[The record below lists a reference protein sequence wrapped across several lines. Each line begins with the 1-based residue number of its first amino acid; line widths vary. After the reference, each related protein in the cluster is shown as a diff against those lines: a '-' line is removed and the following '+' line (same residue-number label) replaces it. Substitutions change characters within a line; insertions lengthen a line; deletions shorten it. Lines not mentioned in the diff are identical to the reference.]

1 MSPITMALA
10 RRYALPVAFI
20 AGLATAYAVSRSE
33 PHLAAS
39 GPAPL
44 NAAVAPATASYADAV
59 DRAAPAVVKVS
70 VEKRADSS
78 TMGFPDD
85 SFLQRFFGPDWGQQ
99 GQGRSPQGRSPQ
111 VRRQQAP
118 IEQGVGSGVI
128 MTADGTIL
136 TNNHVVEGAERV
148 SVSLTDGREFPGKV
162 VGTDAAT
169 DLAVVRIDAK
179 GLPTLQVADS
189 DKVRVGDVVLAVGN
203 PLDIGQTVTMGIIS
217 AKGRVTDNGDNSM
230 YENFLQTDAPI
241 NRGNSGGAL
250 ITTTGE
256 LVGINSQIVS
266 PSGGSIGIGFAIPSN
281 MAENVMSQLV
291 ATGHVR
297 RGMIGVLA
305 QNLTSDMAKSLGL
318 SSVHGAIV
326 AQVTPDSPS
335 SKVGVR
341 QGDVILK
348 VNGEAINDSN
358 DLRNRISSMA
368 PGSHVD
374 LGIQRDGQS
383 QTLAM
388 TLSEASPATT
398 SETPTSSSSAPKS
411 TEQALGMSLQALT
424 PDLARELRVPAGTS
438 GLAVTDVDETGAA
451 ARAGIQSG
459 DVIRS
464 VDGQAVTSTS
474 QFRDSMARR
483 TGRPALVLV
492 QRQNQSSFVALPRN

>member
-1 MSPITMALA
+1 MSASTMALA
-10 RRYALPVAFI
+10 RRYALPVAFV

-39 GPAPL
+39 STAPL
-44 NAAVAPATASYADAV
+44 NATVAPATASYADAV
-59 DRAAPAVVKVS
+59 DRAAPAVVRVS
-70 VEKRADSS
+70 IERRADAS
-78 TMGFPDD
+78 TMMGVPDD

-99 GQGRSPQGRSPQ
+99 GPGQGRSPQI
-111 VRRQQAP
+111 RRQQAP

-136 TNNHVVEGAERV
+136 TNNHVVDGAERV
-148 SVSLTDGREFPGKV
+148 SVRLTDGREFPAKV
-162 VGTDAAT
+162 VGTDAAS
-169 DLAVVRIDAK
+169 DLAVVHIDAK
-179 GLPTLQVADS
+179 DLPTLQVADS
-189 DKVRVGDVVLAVGN
+189 DHVRVGDVVLAVGN
-203 PLDIGQTVTMGIIS
+203 PLGLGQTVTMGIIS
-217 AKGRVTDNGDNSM
+217 AKGRVTDNGDNST

-297 RGMIGVLA
+297 RGMIGVVA
-305 QNLTSDMAKSLGL
+305 QGLNSDMAKSLGL
-318 SSVHGAIV
+318 SSVQGAIV
-326 AQVTPDSPS
+326 AQVTPDSPAARA
-335 SKVGVR
+335 GVR

-348 VNGEAINDSN
+348 VNGQAITDSN

-368 PGSHVD
+368 PGSRVE
-374 LGIQRDGQS
+374 LAIQRDGRS
-383 QTLAM
+383 ETLAV
-388 TLSEASPATT
+388 TLSETSPVAI
-398 SETPTSSSSAPKS
+398 SGTPTSSSAPKS
-411 TEQALGMSLQALT
+411 TEQALGMTVQAMT
-424 PDLARELRVPAGTS
+424 PDLARELRVPAGTT
-438 GLAVTDVDETGAA
+438 GLVVTNVDESGAA

-474 QFRDSMARR
+474 EFRDSIARR

-492 QRQNQSSFVALPRN
+492 QRQNQTSYVALPRG

>member
-1 MSPITMALA
+1 MSAFTVARA
-10 RRYALPVAFI
+10 RRYALPVAFV

-39 GPAPL
+39 SAARL
-44 NAAVAPATASYADAV
+44 NPTVAPATTSYGDAV
-59 DRAAPAVVKVS
+59 DRAAPAVVRVS
-70 VEKRADSS
+70 VDRPADSS

-99 GQGRSPQGRSPQ
+99 GQGRSPQ

-118 IEQGVGSGVI
+118 IERGVGSGVI

-136 TNNHVVEGAERV
+136 TNNHVVEGAQRV
-148 SVSLTDGREFPGKV
+148 SVTLTDGREFPAKV
-162 VGTDAAT
+162 VGTDPGT
-169 DLAVVRIDAK
+169 DLAVVHIDAK

-189 DKVRVGDVVLAVGN
+189 DRVRVGDVVLAVGN
-203 PLDIGQTVTMGIIS
+203 PLDMGQTVTMGIIS
-217 AKGRVTDNGDNSM
+217 AKGRVTDNGDNSI

-250 ITTTGE
+250 VTTTGE

-297 RGMIGVLA
+297 RGMLGVSA
-305 QNLTSDMAKSLGL
+305 QGLTSDMAKSLGL

-326 AQVTPDSPS
+326 AEVTPDSPAA
-335 SKVGVR
+335 KAGVR

-348 VNGEAINDSN
+348 VNGEAIDDSN
-358 DLRNRISSMA
+358 NLRNRISAMA

-374 LGIQRDGQS
+374 LAIQRDGRS
-383 QTLAM
+383 ETLAV
-388 TLSEASPATT
+388 TLSETSPATT
-398 SETPTSSSSAPKS
+398 SATPTSSSRPKS

-424 PDLARELRVPAGTS
+424 PDLVRELRVPAGTT
-438 GLAVTDVDETGAA
+438 GLAVTNVDPSGAA
-451 ARAGIQSG
+451 ARALIQSG

-464 VDGQAVTSTS
+464 VDGRAVSSTS
-474 QFRDSMARR
+474 EFRDAMTRG

-492 QRQNQSSFVALPRN
+492 QRQNQTSYVALPRG

>member
-1 MSPITMALA
+1 MSAITMALA
-10 RRYALPVAFI
+10 RRYALPVAFV

-39 GPAPL
+39 AAAPL
-44 NAAVAPATASYADAV
+44 NATVLPATASYADAV

-70 VEKRADSS
+70 VERHADSS
-78 TMGFPDD
+78 TMMGFPDD
-85 SFLQRFFGPDWGQQ
+85 SFLQRFFGPDSGQQ
-99 GQGRSPQGRSPQ
+99 GQGRSPQI
-111 VRRQQAP
+111 RRQQAP

-136 TNNHVVEGAERV
+136 TNNHVVDGAERV
-148 SVSLTDGREFPGKV
+148 SVTLTDGREFAGKV

-169 DLAVVRIDAK
+169 DLAVVHIDAK
-179 GLPTLQVADS
+179 DLPTLQVADS
-189 DKVRVGDVVLAVGN
+189 DKIRVGDVVLAVGN

-250 ITTTGE
+250 VTTTGE

-297 RGMIGVLA
+297 RGMLGVLA
-305 QNLTSDMAKSLGL
+305 QPLTSDMAKSLGL

-326 AQVTPDSPS
+326 AEVTPDSPAS
-335 SKVGVR
+335 RAGVR

-348 VNGEAINDSN
+348 VNGQPINDSN

-368 PGSHVD
+368 PGSRVD
-374 LGIQRDGQS
+374 LAIQRDNQS
-383 QTLAM
+383 ETLTT
-388 TLSEASPATT
+388 TLSEVSPAST
-398 SETPTSSSSAPKS
+398 SERPTSSSTPKS
-411 TEQALGMSLQALT
+411 TEQTLGMSLQALT
-424 PDLARELRVPAGTS
+424 PDLARELRVPAGTT
-438 GLAVTDVDETGAA
+438 GLAVTDVDGSGAA

-459 DVIRS
+459 DVIRQ
-464 VDGQAVTSTS
+464 VDGKAVTSTS
-474 QFRDSMARR
+474 EFRDAIARR
-483 TGRPALVLV
+483 SGRPALVLV
-492 QRQNQSSFVALPRN
+492 QRQNQSSFVTLPRG

>member
-1 MSPITMALA
+1 MSATTLALA
-10 RRYALPVAFI
+10 RRYALPVAFV
-20 AGLATAYAVSRSE
+20 AGLATAYAMSRTE
-33 PHLAAS
+33 PHLGAS
-39 GPAPL
+39 TAPL
-44 NAAVAPATASYADAV
+44 NATVAPATASYADAV

-70 VEKRADSS
+70 VERRADSS
-78 TMGFPDD
+78 TMMGFPDD
-85 SFLQRFFGPDWGQQ
+85 SFLQQFFGQGWGQQ
-99 GQGRSPQGRSPQ
+99 GQGQGRSPQ

-136 TNNHVVEGAERV
+136 TNNHVVDGAERV
-148 SVSLTDGREFPGKV
+148 SVTLTDGREFPGKV

-169 DLAVVRIDAK
+169 DLAVVHIDAK
-179 GLPTLQVADS
+179 DLPTLPVADS

-217 AKGRVTDNGDNSM
+217 AKGRATDNGDNSL

-250 ITTTGE
+250 VTTTGE

-326 AQVTPDSPS
+326 AQVTPDSPAS
-335 SKVGVR
+335 RAGVR

-348 VNGEAINDSN
+348 LNGQAITDSN
-358 DLRNRISSMA
+358 DLRNRISSMT
-368 PGSHVD
+368 PGSRVD
-374 LGIQRDGQS
+374 LGIQRDNQS
-383 QTLAM
+383 ETLTA
-388 TLSEASPATT
+388 TLSEVSPEST
-398 SETPTSSSSAPKS
+398 SGTPTSSSTPKS
-411 TEQALGMSLQALT
+411 TDQALGMSLQAMT
-424 PDLARELRVPAGTS
+424 PDLARELRVPAGTT
-438 GLAVTDVDETGAA
+438 GLVVTDVDQSGAA

-464 VDGQAVTSTS
+464 VDGRAVTSTTEL
-474 QFRDSMARR
+474 RDAMARN
-483 TGRPALVLV
+483 TSKPALILI
-492 QRQNQSSFVALPRN
+492 QRQNQTFFRALPRG

>member
-1 MSPITMALA
+1 MSASTMALA
-10 RRYALPVAFI
+10 RRYALPVAFV

-39 GPAPL
+39 GAAPL
-44 NAAVAPATASYADAV
+44 NAVVAPATASYADAV

-70 VEKRADSS
+70 VERPADSS
-78 TMGFPDD
+78 TMMGFPDD

-99 GQGRSPQGRSPQ
+99 GQGRSPQI
-111 VRRQQAP
+111 RRQQAP

-136 TNNHVVEGAERV
+136 TNNHVVDSAQRV
-148 SVSLTDGREFPGKV
+148 SVTLTDGREFPGKV

-169 DLAVVRIDAK
+169 DLAVVHIDAK
-179 GLPTLQVADS
+179 DLPTLQVADS

-217 AKGRVTDNGDNSM
+217 AKGRATDNGDNSL

-250 ITTTGE
+250 VTTTGE
-256 LVGINSQIVS
+256 LVGINSQIMS

-291 ATGHVR
+291 ASGHVR

-326 AQVTPDSPS
+326 AQVTPDSPAS
-335 SKVGVR
+335 RAGVR
-341 QGDVILK
+341 QGDVILTL
-348 VNGEAINDSN
+348 NGQAINDSN

-368 PGSHVD
+368 PGSRVD
-374 LGIQRDGQS
+374 LGIQRDNR
-383 QTLAM
+383 
-388 TLSEASPATT
+388 
-398 SETPTSSSSAPKS
+398 SETLTATLTEVAPVSTSGTPASSTPKS

-424 PDLARELRVPAGTS
+424 PELARELRVPAGTT
-438 GLAVTDVDETGAA
+438 GLAVTDVDRSGAA

-459 DVIRS
+459 DVVRS
-464 VDGQAVTSTS
+464 VDGTAVTSTS
-474 QFRDSMARR
+474 EFRDSMARR

-492 QRQNQSSFVALPRN
+492 QRQNQSSFVALPRG

>member
-1 MSPITMALA
+1 MSAITMALA
-10 RRYALPVAFI
+10 RRYALPVAFV

-39 GPAPL
+39 GAAPL
-44 NAAVAPATASYADAV
+44 NATVLPATASYADAV

-70 VEKRADSS
+70 VERRADSS
-78 TMGFPDD
+78 TMMGVPDD

-99 GQGRSPQGRSPQ
+99 GQGQGRSPQ

-136 TNNHVVEGAERV
+136 TNNHVVDGAERV
-148 SVSLTDGREFPGKV
+148 SVTLTDGREFAGKV

-169 DLAVVRIDAK
+169 DLAVVHIDAK
-179 GLPTLQVADS
+179 DLPTLQVADS
-189 DKVRVGDVVLAVGN
+189 DKIRVGDVVLAVGN

-217 AKGRVTDNGDNSM
+217 AKGRVTDNGDNSI

-250 ITTTGE
+250 VTTTGE

-297 RGMIGVLA
+297 RGMLGVLA
-305 QNLTSDMAKSLGL
+305 QGLTSEMAKSLGL

-326 AQVTPDSPS
+326 AEVTPDSPAS
-335 SKVGVR
+335 RAGVR

-348 VNGEAINDSN
+348 VNGQAISDSN

-368 PGSHVD
+368 PGSRVD
-374 LGIQRDGQS
+374 LDIQRDNQS
-383 QTLAM
+383 ETLTT
-388 TLSEASPATT
+388 TLSEVSPVST
-398 SETPTSSSSAPKS
+398 SERPTSSSTPKS
-411 TEQALGMSLQALT
+411 TEQTLGMSFQALT
-424 PDLARELRVPAGTS
+424 PDLARELRVPGGTT
-438 GLAVTDVDETGAA
+438 GLAVTDVDGSGAA

-459 DVIRS
+459 DVIRQ
-464 VDGQAVTSTS
+464 VDGKAVTSTS
-474 QFRDSMARR
+474 EFRDAIARR

-492 QRQNQSSFVALPRN
+492 QRQNQSSFVTLPRG